1 MGISVA
7 WNKRKIIS
15 GKNRMNTE
23 IVETPSVIT
32 DIQSPAMLK
41 KLENDNTYMRE
52 RLKSITAK
60 NTYLA
65 LLGRS
70 IKEALKTTKKK

>member
-1 MGISVA
+1 MP

-15 GKNRMNTE
+15 GKKRMETQ

-70 IKEALKTTKKK
+70 IKETLKSAKKK

>member
-1 MGISVA
+1 ME
-7 WNKRKIIS
+7 
-15 GKNRMNTE
+15 TQ